1 MQFKALQMLQ
11 FLLSKEASSNCSNEL
26 TGSFDCSESKDGKR
40 PFECLSIM
48 AIQWQLA
55 SMKSFKGC

>member
-1 MQFKALQMLQ
+1 MLQ